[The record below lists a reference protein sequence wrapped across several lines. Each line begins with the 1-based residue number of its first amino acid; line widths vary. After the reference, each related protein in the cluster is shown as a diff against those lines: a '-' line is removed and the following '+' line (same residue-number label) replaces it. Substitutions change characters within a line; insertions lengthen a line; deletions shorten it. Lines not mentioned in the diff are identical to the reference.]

1 MRIIALVVSVM
12 VFGAATV
19 SWATVAFA
27 EPEGFVIE
35 AVMASPE
42 ANSPLRRDT
51 PVEIAAGGYIVIITR
66 NGQMV
71 RQDGP
76 FQGPASS
83 LMDAIITPGE
93 NELGNPILS
102 SLFDLAGV
110 IRAGEEHLG
119 GLRGAVIE
127 TAVHPWVITNATTAL
142 CLVAGA
148 RPDFY
153 VSRPP
158 ARDEPVTF
166 RTRISPRG
174 ILHAK
179 WPVGATILPWPDSWP
194 SPMEGRYIW
203 TLGDRGPTPL
213 RIRVVETPPENLPE
227 RAAFY
232 HDLQCDT
239 QAVALMRSMIESAKH
254 Q

>member
-1 MRIIALVVSVM
+1 M

-42 ANSPLRRDT
+42 ANSPLRRDA

-102 SLFDLAGV
+102 SLLELAGV
-110 IRAGEEHLG
+110 VRAGE
-119 GLRGAVIE
+119 
-127 TAVHPWVITNATTAL
+127 
-142 CLVAGA
+142 
-148 RPDFY
+148 
-153 VSRPP
+153 
-158 ARDEPVTF
+158 
-166 RTRISPRG
+166 
-174 ILHAK
+174 
-179 WPVGATILPWPDSWP
+179 
-194 SPMEGRYIW
+194 
-203 TLGDRGPTPL
+203 
-213 RIRVVETPPENLPE
+213 
-227 RAAFY
+227 
-232 HDLQCDT
+232 
-239 QAVALMRSMIESAKH
+239 
-254 Q
+254 